1 MQRTFLTRFS
11 SIALLLA
18 AALAAT
24 CAGAQ
29 QELAPPTGKGHV
41 VVILSGILGPTHDK
55 ALAQAISALGYDVY
69 FCDSRTLEGTNGQAV
84 RDAIQ
89 NAQKLPHAL
98 PGKVA
103 LIGISLGGGMA
114 LDYASTWTDLLAV
127 DILWY
132 PVTEFLNAMPGFGS
146 RITVPTL
153 MFAGEADTYDNCCLI
168 ATARTLAAD
177 AKQAGAPF
185 ELVTYP
191 GVNHDFIKGGGGYNE
206 QAYNDA
212 LTRTAAKLKSGFAD

>member
-1 MQRTFLTRFS
+1 MQRTFLTRFLS
-11 SIALLLA
+11 VAVLLSA
-18 AALAAT
+18 VLAAT
-24 CAGAQ
+24 CAQAQ
-29 QELAPPTGKGHV
+29 EELAPPQGRGHV
-41 VVILSGILGPTHDK
+41 VVILSGILGSTHEK
-55 ALAQAISALGYDVY
+55 SLADDISKLGYDVY
-69 FCDSRTLEGTNGQAV
+69 LCDSRTLEGTNGQAV

-89 NAQKLPHAL
+89 KAQNLPHAL

-103 LIGISLGGGMA
+103 LVGVSLGGGMA

-132 PVTEFLNAMPGFGS
+132 PVTEFLNVMPGFGS
-146 RITVPTL
+146 HITVPTL
-153 MFAGEADTYDNCCLI
+153 MFAGEADTYDNCCVI

-191 GVNHDFIKGGGGYNE
+191 GVGHDFIRGGGGYNE

-212 LTRTAAKLKSGFAD
+212 LNRTAARLKAVFGD